1 MKGANIWAR
10 LERRNLMKNWII
22 RWGPAVA
29 IMSFIFVAS
38 SIPGS
43 DLPKLDFGDT
53 VLKKGGHMVGYALLA
68 ASYLHALNGIQSIK
82 KVRLAAALCLTILYG
97 ALDEWHQGF
106 TQGRNPS
113 FMDVFIDATGGMIGL
128 FVWRIIEKAAKS
140 KTPRINTDS

>member
-1 MKGANIWAR
+1 M
-10 LERRNLMKNWII
+10 EREHIVKDWTI

-53 VLKKGGHMVGYALLA
+53 LLKKGGHMVGYALLA
-68 ASYLHALNGIQSIK
+68 ASYLHALNSFRSIK
-82 KVRLAAALCLTILYG
+82 TIRFAAAFCLTILY
-97 ALDEWHQGF
+97 AASDEWHQGF
-106 TQGRNPS
+106 TPGRNPS
-113 FMDVFIDATGGMIGL
+113 LLDVIIDAAGGLIGL
-128 FVWRIIEKAAKS
+128 LVWHIIRTAAQS

>member
-1 MKGANIWAR
+1 MKDWV
-10 LERRNLMKNWII
+10 I
-22 RWGPAVA
+22 RWGPAAA
-29 IMSFIFVAS
+29 IMFFIFVAS

-68 ASYLHALNGIQSIK
+68 ASFLHALNGIRSIK
-82 KVRLAAALCLTILYG
+82 RFRFAVAFCLAILYA

-113 FMDVFIDATGGMIGL
+113 FLDVVIDAAGALIGL
-128 FVWRIIEKAAKS
+128 LAWRIIQKAS
-140 KTPRINTDS
+140 QRKTPRMNTDS